1 MGEVGVGYDGSPES
15 DRALELGR
23 LVAAEHHAK
32 LSAFQAV
39 STPAYLCLGYLAS
52 PAPVESVSI
61 PREVDQ
67 ARERIAAVLSRR
79 AASVACRSE
88 RARGRPEAA

>member
-32 LSAFQAV
+32 VSAFQAV
-39 STPAYLCLGYLAS
+39 STPAYPPPQEPPGRLGIEPQS
-52 PAPVESVSI
+52 RVS
-61 PREVDQ
+61 RV
-67 ARERIAAVLSRR
+67 
-79 AASVACRSE
+79 SE
-88 RARGRPEAA
+88 RTSEKTPGGGVILVSS